1 MKKKNIFF
9 ILFIIFALELIKAD
23 EILEDKYYFQLC
35 PSIEKGKNF
44 LFHAYTP
51 DLRFLT
57 INTTEGSSCSIME
70 TQNVNEFPIKGL
82 SSVISINN
90 LALVKTCFGPNK
102 IVEIIIHSNGTPEKK
117 ILTNANQNLNNI
129 KFCYSSFIIHP
140 IYSYTSIITYWTE
153 FEIKNGEEKY
163 THKSIIFDLN
173 KKTFSN
179 VKVLGMSFIGSLF
192 NNNFYAKNCITFR
205 FSDIYC
211 SINFDS
217 SDTNS
222 LINSFIID
230 TKTLFSSSSNI
241 HLVTSNT
248 DYGRNI
254 YQKPILVGKEVHGI
268 DGGTYDTF
276 LTEYHNKEENTTL
289 FASSLFRK
297 SLYTSL
303 IAVSSTIGV
312 FYGINIEYM
321 YIPKNLFNHIMPDQN
336 DLIIIYAMKYGNGMG
351 LYMSRFNL
359 TKSIKLHASFRD
371 YSLSNYVIPNICSNP
386 QYIQSIYTTS
396 FINYDAQDKEIIK
409 RNTNKN
415 YYKYQRDIVSLI
427 ACNNGNN
434 QVIYEPQKI
443 KMLQCLNVLDNLNN
457 DSKHIIK
464 LRKGGEP
471 VILDIYNDPNLKS
484 LRDASI
490 EFLPTE
496 LIGNIISIV
505 VTDKNGHEINVNLRE
520 TTIINNPAFIQFRNI
535 IPINI
540 KTKISINYRLKQSE
554 IVGTALTCHL
564 SSDICNFE
572 FIIED
577 SQGICDIQYCLYC
590 DAQSKCVKCD
600 DNIYGLY
607 LNTDSNSCVCDQEK
621 GFKLSPKI
629 TSSNRMCICK
639 NDYSFYKNTSL
650 CLPNSILQNDLF
662 YQDRKDDFSLIP
674 IYDDCPNNC
683 LKCKKIDNNQFCC
696 MEIKDNNVNLPI
708 CTDSDKT
715 DIPIGPKTDSII
727 ISNDI
732 CLDNDLIW
740 FKMGDIKFN
749 FAKINNCIFVFYDN
763 SLFFYSNKTDCQ
775 NLNDFE
781 YIAYCLNNNKLSN
794 SRNYYSL
801 LDNNYEYNPNDP
813 NVNIYKIIGDYKFHL
828 VSTQTN
834 KNFSDLILS
843 KKCTKKLISKYNI
856 DPNYKNLLIFKID
869 IKRNI
874 TRQVEYQLFNPEPQI
889 MYQQLNISECLNT
902 QKDNENQ
909 NNTRRVLDG
918 SAEQNENDDLE
929 MNEVNVSLPI
939 DWNKQQLAAID
950 ELYNN
955 NGIFFFNETND
966 FYNDVCNT
974 YETKNNSDI
983 YLQDRRE
990 IFYITDS
997 LCESNCVLMDY
1008 NNITNKIICK
1018 CIIKTSTD
1026 NYESSDFLSRNFENA
1041 FEDTYLIPNIRVL
1054 KCFKKAFR
1062 VVPKNFL
1069 FYLTFFLFCD
1079 FIIAYYLGKERY
1091 NPLSKDPFKELN
1103 DKIEKEMKKFKDS
1116 DDEESNDNDNDN
1128 DNDNKNNIDNKE
1140 ENKEEQLIK
1149 FELSERNPLME
1160 KEGVKKNRNKQP
1172 HMKGNISNESN
1183 GNLISN
1189 TNNFDS
1195 SKDNNKEK
1203 EFDKKTNIPEG
1214 NNNDKYS
1221 EISYISDINNQ
1232 KNNKEKKKVSE
1243 KGTNKENSSI
1253 DTKDKM
1259 FSKEYKEDDDKEY
1272 DENQINNEANLK
1284 EKKISDIKS
1293 NSDKKSTK
1301 SNGPCQPDNNSDNNR
1316 NNDDLPSDFSLDIM
1330 NFDET
1335 KKYNRNLLQR
1345 IISMIKNN
1353 NTLCFVFYIGGFNTV
1368 FARVALLILP
1378 FSTYLLVNILLMTD
1392 NSSLHLYIRKE
1403 IYDDLKPSKVAKNL
1417 LTPLLIYVFTS
1428 YLKKKTSLHYFYY
1441 RQGKIIANIIEKYSG
1456 EENEKKLYIKILMLH
1471 NVETELS
1478 KFKDEMESKAGKVCF
1493 FGSVLLFCNWYLVV
1507 CYNGIYIH
1515 SLDCVLSN
1523 TFNSI
1528 FFTLLFT
1535 LVIFLASAIL
1545 RTVGL
1550 NFDREIIYKI
1560 SQLLNPC
1567 YIMYKC
1573 CKKEDDK
1580 NNKKKDDKND
1590 KKKNLM
1596 KNPKEN

>member
-9 ILFIIFALELIKAD
+9 IVFIIFALELIKAD
-23 EILEDKYYFQLC
+23 EILEDKYYYQLC

-44 LFHAYTP
+44 LFYAYTS
-51 DLRFLT
+51 DLRLLT
-57 INTTEGSSCSIME
+57 INTTEGSSCSIIE
-70 TQNVNEFPIKGL
+70 TKNVNEFPIKGL
-82 SSVISINN
+82 SSVISTNN
-90 LALVKTCFGPNK
+90 LVLVKTCFGPNK
-102 IVEIIIHSNGTPEKK
+102 IVEVIINSNGTPEKK
-117 ILTNANQNLNNI
+117 ILNNQNQNLNNI

-217 SDTNS
+217 SNTNS
-222 LINSFIID
+222 YINSFIID

-248 DYGRNI
+248 DYGSNI
-254 YQKPILVGKEVHGI
+254 YQKPILLGKEVHGI

-336 DLIIIYAMKYGNGMG
+336 DLIIIYIMKYGNGMG

-371 YSLSNYVIPNICSNP
+371 YSLSNYVIPNICPNP

-415 YYKYQRDIVSLI
+415 FYKYQRDIVSLI

-434 QVIYEPQKI
+434 EVIYEPQKI

-464 LRKGGEP
+464 LRKGSEP

-484 LRDASI
+484 LRDVSI

-496 LIGNIISIV
+496 LVGNIINIV
-505 VTDKNGHEINVNLRE
+505 VIDKNDREVNVNLRE
-520 TTIINNPAFIQFRNI
+520 TTIINNPAFIKFKNI

-540 KTKISINYRLKQSE
+540 KNKISINYRLKQSE
-554 IVGTALTCHL
+554 VVGTALTCHL

-572 FIIED
+572 FVIED
-577 SQGICDIQYCLYC
+577 SQGICDTQLCLYC
-590 DAQSKCVKCD
+590 DDQSKCVKCD

-607 LNTDSNSCVCDQEK
+607 LNTDSNSCICDQEK

-650 CLPNSILQNDLF
+650 CLPNSILKNGSF

-683 LKCKKIDNNQFCC
+683 LKCKKNDNDQFCC
-696 MEIKDNNVNLPI
+696 TEIKDNNVNLPI
-708 CTDSDKT
+708 CNYSDII
-715 DIPIGPKTDSII
+715 DIPGPKTNGSII
-727 ISNDI
+727 SEDI
-732 CLDNDLIW
+732 CLDDELIW
-740 FKMGDIKFN
+740 FKMGNIKFN
-749 FAKINNCIFVFYDN
+749 FAKINNCIFVFYNN
-763 SLFFYSNKTDCQ
+763 SLFFYSNKTDCK

-834 KNFSDLILS
+834 KNFSHLVLS
-843 KKCTKKLISKYNI
+843 KKCTEKLIKKYNI
-856 DPNYKNLLIFKID
+856 DPNYKNILIFKID

-889 MYQQLNISECLNT
+889 MYQQLNISECQNT
-902 QKDNENQ
+902 KKDDKNQ

-918 SAEQNENDDLE
+918 SAEQNKNDDLE

-1008 NNITNKIICK
+1008 NNNTNKIICK
-1018 CIIKTSTD
+1018 CIIKTSTE
-1026 NYESSDFLSRNFENA
+1026 NYESSDFLSRNFEDA

-1062 VVPKNFL
+1062 VVPRNFL
-1069 FYLTFFLFCD
+1069 FYLTFFFLCGL
-1079 FIIAYYLGKERY
+1079 IVAYYLGKERY

-1103 DKIEKEMKKFKDS
+1103 DKIEEEVKKFTDS
-1116 DDEESNDNDNDN
+1116 DDDDDDEES
-1128 DNDNKNNIDNKE
+1128 KASDNKE
-1140 ENKEEQLIK
+1140 KLIY
-1149 FELSERNPLME
+1149 FGQSEINPLMG
-1160 KEGVKKNRNKQP
+1160 KDKKNKNKKP
-1172 HMKGNISNESN
+1172 HMKGNNTTD
-1183 GNLISN
+1183 NLISN
-1189 TNNFDS
+1189 TNSFDS
-1195 SKDNNKEK
+1195 PKDKIKEK
-1203 EFDKKTNIPEG
+1203 EFDKITNIPEG
-1214 NNNDKYS
+1214 NNYDKDS
-1221 EISYISDINNQ
+1221 NISYINDINNQ
-1232 KNNKEKKKVSE
+1232 KKNKEKKKVSE
-1243 KGTNKENSSI
+1243 KETNKENSNI
-1253 DTKDKM
+1253 DSKNM
-1259 FSKEYKEDDDKEY
+1259 FAKEYEDDDDKEY
-1272 DENQINNEANLK
+1272 DENQINNEADLK
-1284 EKKISDIKS
+1284 EKKSSDNRS

-1301 SNGPCQPDNNSDNNR
+1301 SNGPCQPDNNVDNNKR
-1316 NNDDLPSDFSLDIM
+1316 KIDENEPSDFSLNIM

-1335 KKYNRNLLQR
+1335 KKYKRNLLQR
-1345 IISMIKNN
+1345 VISMIKNN
-1353 NTLCFVFYIGGFNTV
+1353 NTLCFVFYIDGFNTV
-1368 FARVALLILP
+1368 FTRVALLILP

-1417 LTPLLIYVFTS
+1417 LTPLLIYVLTS
-1428 YLKKKTSLHYFYY
+1428 ILKKKTSLHDFYY
-1441 RQGKIIANIIEKYSG
+1441 RQKEIITNIIDKYEG
-1456 EENEKKLYIKILMLH
+1456 EEDIKKQYIKILMLH

-1478 KFKDEMESKAGKVCF
+1478 KYKDEMESKATIICV
-1493 FGSVLLFCNWYLVV
+1493 FGSLLLFCNWYLVV
-1507 CYNGIYIH
+1507 CYNGIYTH

-1535 LVIFLASAIL
+1535 LAIFLVSAIL
-1545 RTVGL
+1545 RTIGL
-1550 NFDREIIYKI
+1550 NSNREIIYKI
-1560 SQLLNPC
+1560 SQCLNPC
-1567 YIMYKC
+1567 YIMYGKS
-1573 CKKEDDK
+1573 KKE
-1580 NNKKKDDKND
+1580 DDKND
-1590 KKKNLM
+1590 KKKDDKKDRKKNLRE
-1596 KNPKEN
+1596 NPKEN